1 MFWRLGGQ
9 FVVVGGWL
17 VQAQGTPQN
26 SINTF
31 RIIRVLRINSVLYH
45 MGRLRSPYDPSLFNS
60 ENEEVATFH
69 GIYLHG
75 DC

>member
-9 FVVVGGWL
+9 FVVVEGWL

-31 RIIRVLRINSVLYH
+31 SYYRTTLDSIRTPQKNFYYGQPR
-45 MGRLRSPYDPSLFNS
+45 
-60 ENEEVATFH
+60 T
-69 GIYLHG
+69 
-75 DC
+75 

>member
-26 SINTF
+26 SKNMSSYYT
-31 RIIRVLRINSVLYH
+31 R
-45 MGRLRSPYDPSLFNS
+45 MGRLRSPYDPSLVIN
-60 ENEEVATFH
+60 
-69 GIYLHG
+69 I
-75 DC
+75 

>member
-31 RIIRVLRINSVLYH
+31 SYYTRIAYYLRII
-45 MGRLRSPYDPSLFNS
+45 PYG
-60 ENEEVATFH
+60 TF
-69 GIYLHG
+69 
-75 DC
+75 